1 MGERLDGIQEVGG
14 SSPPASTSLRPA
26 VLPGEGRRGFGWQAS
41 NARGRRL
48 PAEALA
54 EAGHQMKWV
63 YLLESLAHPTQHY
76 VGLTDNV
83 SKRLAAHNA
92 GQSAHTAKHKPWKLV
107 AAIRLADDSHA
118 RAFEKYL
125 KSGSG
130 RAFVKRR
137 FL

>member
-1 MGERLDGIQEVGG
+1 
-14 SSPPASTSLRPA
+14 
-26 VLPGEGRRGFGWQAS
+26 
-41 NARGRRL
+41 
-48 PAEALA
+48 
-54 EAGHQMKWV
+54 MKWV

-83 SKRLAAHNA
+83 SKRLTAHNA

-130 RAFVKRR
+130 WAFAKRR